1 MQALNAAL
9 YIDLVCA
16 ETRFPMAT
24 LTIRNADY
32 AFMERLRV
40 PAALQGRPV
49 EEEARHILC
58 KVLGGVTGPALW
70 ERARN
75 LFARGEDSPPP
86 AFD

>member
-1 MQALNAAL
+1 M
-9 YIDLVCA
+9 
-16 ETRFPMAT
+16 TT
-24 LTIRNADY
+24 LTIRNLDD

-40 PAALQGRPV
+40 RAALQGRPV
-49 EEEARHILC
+49 EEEARHILR

-75 LFARGEDSPPP
+75 LFARGEGIELDHSPRGEDRPPP